1 MYDLIII
8 GGGPAGLTAA
18 IYAARAK
25 IKTLVIAKETGGQ
38 MTKKDVEI
46 ENYPGFIK
54 INALELIRRF
64 TDQVQ
69 NLNIEILS
77 AAAIVITKN
86 NNFVVQTS
94 DNKFESRTILAAT
107 GAQPRFL
114 NIPGE
119 KEFIGRGVSC
129 CTACDG
135 PLFSGCDVAVIG
147 GGNSAFEAAIF
158 LTKYAKHIYILEES
172 SVIRADQRNQELLSA
187 TGKTTIITGAKTIQI
202 KGSNFVKSIVYEDRA
217 SGQIKELPVGGVF
230 IKIGCTP
237 SSDLFKSLADTNN
250 RGEIIIDRTTHQT
263 KTPGLFAAGDV
274 SDIKYKQII
283 IAAGDGAA
291 AALSIIDYLEF
302 KI

>member
-1 MYDLIII
+1 MIYDLIII

-25 IKTLVIAKETGGQ
+25 IKTLLISKETGGQ

-54 INALELIRRF
+54 ISALELIHRL
-64 TDQVQ
+64 TEQVQ
-69 NLNIEILS
+69 NLNVEILS
-77 AAAIVITKN
+77 AAAITVAKN
-86 NNFVVQTS
+86 SNFAVQTA
-94 DNKFESRTILAAT
+94 DDEFESRVVLAAS
-107 GAQPRFL
+107 GAQPCFL

-129 CTACDG
+129 CTTCDG
-135 PLFSGCDVAVIG
+135 PLFSGREVAVIG

-158 LTKYAKHIYILEES
+158 LTKYAKHIYILEAGN
-172 SVIRADQRNQELLSA
+172 VIRADQRNQELLSA
-187 TGKTTIITGAKTIQI
+187 SGKATIIGGAKAVRI
-202 KGSNFVKSIVYEDRA
+202 KGSDFVQSIIYEDRA
-217 SGQIKELPVGGVF
+217 SGQIKELPVEGVF

-237 SSDLFKSLADTNN
+237 SSDIFKSLVDTNKL
-250 RGEIIIDRTTHQT
+250 GEIIVDRTTHQT
-263 KTPGLFAAGDV
+263 KTLGLFAAGDV

-291 AALSIIDYLEF
+291 AALSIIDYLEN
-302 KI
+302 